1 MLIMLAL
8 SQDAASDPKMVMIP
22 DFKPP
27 QREERPVAG
36 CAEYGWP
43 GTQRPTV
50 LRTRRGRFAS
60 CHQCESRRGLGRP
73 GRLTTWSKER
83 GKRQSEFGME
93 MQSHEVSGG
102 NAKLPDESNTRLLM
116 QSTPAQGSVIDP
128 HGYPGQAQAIVT
140 TSSTVTGE
148 NAEVNQYRQDG
159 RY

>member
-1 MLIMLAL
+1 MMPGTMFSPPPALAGDFSWARGFQGSGCVEPHMLIMLAL
-8 SQDAASDPKMVMIP
+8 SQDAASDPKLVMIP

-27 QREERPVAG
+27 QLEERPVAG

-83 GKRQSEFGME
+83 GKRQSELGVE
-93 MQSHEVSGG
+93 KQSHEVSSG
-102 NAKLPDESNTRLLM
+102 NADSPEASNTGAV
-116 QSTPAQGSVIDP
+116 SC
-128 HGYPGQAQAIVT
+128 
-140 TSSTVTGE
+140 
-148 NAEVNQYRQDG
+148 
-159 RY
+159 